1 MAERRHPKSLFWKIA
16 DELIEEGKASEG
28 TMMGHPCLRTLPR
41 RGTKSKKAQGDFFA
55 TLMRDREELVVK
67 LPRERVEHLV
77 REEIGEPFA
86 PAGRVFREWVAIPK
100 ASTRRWRKL
109 VDEAL
114 AFVSGA

>member
-1 MAERRHPKSLFWKIA
+1 
-16 DELIEEGKASEG
+16 
-28 TMMGHPCLRTLPR
+28 MMGHPCLRTLPR
-41 RGTKSKKAQGDFFA
+41 TKGKGAKAQGDFFA

-67 LPRERVEHLV
+67 LPRARVEHLV

-100 ASTRRWRKL
+100 TRSRRWRKL

-114 AFVSGA
+114 AFVSDP